1 MADLERDVLFKK
13 MKSKPDN
20 KLCFDCNAKNPS
32 WSSVPYGVFIC
43 MDCAA
48 THRRLGVHISFVR
61 SVTLDSWSQDQLR
74 IMAVGGN
81 ARARTF
87 FKQHG
92 MGDIAADRVEHKYTS
107 RVAELY
113 RQLLKKEAATN
124 IPALPPTPG
133 SPKAGAKDATGDAF
147 FAEVETEVKL
157 DPAPAPEPAAAPV
170 PAATAAATRP
180 TSAAKP
186 ASRLGSARRPA
197 ATKKPGLG
205 AKKVGGGLGMKK
217 IEVDDSLFTQKP
229 LEAPIAVTST
239 SEDGGRMT
247 AAPAG
252 SRFSYESLDGSKDT
266 APKTSDGHVA
276 PPNMNSG
283 IFGGSQRPKPTTE
296 VTNKPPPAQFEE
308 NTIAQSK
315 FASAKS
321 ISSEAFN
328 HPQDEDEQEDI
339 EARLARFGGS
349 EAISS
354 TELYG
359 DSGDGMGAAEA
370 LDMTAS
376 ELMTKL
382 SMQARADM
390 AQMKN
395 LAKNAGL
402 KLSGMATSLLGSG
415 WDDEEEEEDRY
426 HN

>member
-20 KLCFDCNAKNPS
+20 KLCFDCNAKNPI

-61 SVTLDSWSQDQLR
+61 SVNLDSWSQDQLR

-92 MGDIAADRVEHKYTS
+92 MGDIGADRVEHKYTS

-113 RQLLKKEAATN
+113 RQLLKKEAAAN

-133 SPKAGAKDATGDAF
+133 SPKSGPKDGTGDAF
-147 FAEVETEVKL
+147 FAVVETEVKL
-157 DPAPAPEPAAAPV
+157 DPAPVPVDESLFSQKPMEAPV
-170 PAATAAATRP
+170 AA
-180 TSAAKP
+180 
-186 ASRLGSARRPA
+186 
-197 ATKKPGLG
+197 
-205 AKKVGGGLGMKK
+205 
-217 IEVDDSLFTQKP
+217 
-229 LEAPIAVTST
+229 TST
-239 SEDGGRMT
+239 SEEGGRMT

-252 SRFSYESLDGSKDT
+252 SRFSYESLDGSK
-266 APKTSDGHVA
+266 
-276 PPNMNSG
+276 
-283 IFGGSQRPKPTTE
+283 
-296 VTNKPPPAQFEE
+296 AQFEE

-321 ISSEAFN
+321 ISSDAFN

-339 EARLARFGGS
+339 EAKLARFGGS